1 MAAPFGHGLV
11 GMAIARRLGVR
22 SRTGLAIAALAGN
35 LPDADIPL
43 GWLLHRDA
51 WKMHRT
57 WTHTAGF
64 ALTVGALAGLAGVV
78 RAESVEGERDL
89 VADTLMG
96 AVIVGSHVA
105 LDQVPY
111 LPDVPVGPSV
121 AGLPLVNWVLDAI
134 EWGAVAWLIWPKGGA
149 APTLLDGADATD
161 AG

>member
-1 MAAPFGHGLV
+1 
-11 GMAIARRLGVR
+11 MAIARRLGVR

-43 GWLLHRDA
+43 GWLVYRDA
-51 WKMHRT
+51 LKMHRT

-89 VADTLMG
+89 VADTLLG
-96 AVIVGSHVA
+96 AAILGSHVV
-105 LDQVPY
+105 LDRVPY
-111 LPDVPVGPSV
+111 LPDVPVGPSL

-134 EWGAVAWLIWPKGGA
+134 EWGAVAWLIWPKGGEGDLN
-149 APTLLDGADATD
+149 APRGSR
-161 AG
+161 